1 MSDDFDF
8 DDDEDIDLDDDFD
21 GDFDGDDDSG
31 LASSDSDVAPID
43 EDDADDDAPAP
54 GKASK
59 PYDPNAPVPFF
70 KNWIWWV
77 SLIAAVP
84 AGFLAVS
91 MVLTA
96 IDFGAQ
102 WNWVM
107 VIVAAMTFI
116 CACAA
121 LVTPLLLALGFML
134 GGKEAKVPAAVAAPS
149 APEEDLSESVG
160 DFDDD
165 DGGFED
171 DDDDMFDE
179 DEEED
184 DFDF

>member
-21 GDFDGDDDSG
+21 GDDDDE
-31 LASSDSDVAPID
+31 LASSSSDVAPVDDD
-43 EDDADDDAPAP
+43 EDDDDAPAP

-96 IDFGAQ
+96 IDYGAQ

-107 VIVAAMTFI
+107 VIVAALTFI

-134 GGKEAKVPAAVAAPS
+134 GGKEAKVPAAVAAKS

-171 DDDDMFDE
+171 DDDEMFDD